1 MDLEALQSFYKS
13 TSKIPGWLSF
23 HDAAVIEL
31 ILSNQSE
38 QKAIGNLLE
47 IGVYAGKSAIL
58 IGSHARTEEEFHVCD
73 IFNEST
79 DSKNSEEILQSYK
92 NLSRLTFEENCLE
105 FLGALP
111 IIHQCLS
118 LELASRLDSSD
129 FRFIHIDGSHLYE
142 HVVKDL
148 NFAISVVNPHVG
160 VIAVDD
166 FRAQHTVGV
175 ALAVWQAILEGEVIP
190 LVMTPAKIY
199 LSRPGISFDI
209 NEFKTRLESLKIQS
223 VFEDILGN
231 RVVRTLNLEDQQ
243 LYATTGRLIQFI
255 PPIVVDSIRNSH
267 LWNILRRR

>member
-1 MDLEALQSFYKS
+1 MDLEALQTFYKS

-23 HDAAVIEL
+23 HDAAAIDL
-31 ILSNQSE
+31 ILSKQSE

-58 IGSHARTEEEFHVCD
+58 IGRHVRIGEEFHVCD

-79 DSKNSEEILQSYK
+79 DSKNTEEILKSYK
-92 NLSRLTFEENCLE
+92 NLSRLTFEENCIE

-118 LELASRLDSSD
+118 LDLPGRLNNND
-129 FRFIHIDGSHLYE
+129 FRFIHIDGSHLHE

-148 NFAISVVNPHVG
+148 TFAISVVNPQVG

-175 ALAVWQAILEGEVIP
+175 ALAVWQAILEGDVIP
-190 LVMTPAKIY
+190 LLMTPAKIY
-199 LSRPGISFDI
+199 LSKPDISFDI
-209 NEFKTRLESLKIQS
+209 NEFKTRLESLKIQC

-255 PPIVVDSIRNSH
+255 PPIVVDSIRNSY
-267 LWNILRRR
+267 LWNMLRRR